1 MRPALLA
8 HLKLPL
14 IASPMFLV
22 SGPDLV
28 IAECL
33 AGIVGTFPAL
43 NARPAAELDVW
54 IERIKAALAGQP
66 GAAPY
71 GVNLIVHKSNTR
83 QQEDLAACVRHQVPI
98 IITSVGEPSSVV
110 AAIHS
115 YGGLVFHDVISI
127 RHAQKALEAGVDGLI
142 LVTAGAGGHGGLL
155 NPFALVSELREF
167 YPGPIILS
175 GSLTRGNHIRAA
187 EIMGA
192 DFAYMGTR
200 LIATQEAHAE
210 PGYKQMIVDSTAADI
225 VYTPA
230 FTGIHGNYL
239 KGSIVA
245 SGLDPD
251 NIVGGK
257 QNHDTTFDTKAP
269 KAEADSAS
277 KAWRDIWGAGQGVG
291 SIHDIPTVAE
301 LVTRLEQEYNAA
313 CQ

>member
-1 MRPALLA
+1 MRPALFANLA
-8 HLKLPL
+8 LPL

-54 IERIKAALAGQP
+54 IERIQSALATSP
-66 GAAPY
+66 GSAPF

-83 QQEDLAACVRHQVPI
+83 QVEDLAACVRHRVPL

-110 AAIHS
+110 EAIHS

-127 RHAQKALEAGVDGLI
+127 RHAQKALAAGVDGLI
-142 LVTAGAGGHGGLL
+142 LVTAGAGGHAGLL
-155 NPFALVSELREF
+155 NPFALVSEMRTF
-167 YPGPIILS
+167 YSGPIVLS

-187 EIMGA
+187 EVMGA
-192 DFAYMGTR
+192 DFGYMGTR

-225 VYTPA
+225 VYSPA

-257 QNHDTTFDTKAP
+257 SNPDTTFDTKAP
-269 KAEADSAS
+269 KAES

-301 LVTRLEQEYNAA
+301 LVGRLKQEYAAA

>member
-8 HLKLPL
+8 NLKLPL

-54 IERIKAALAGQP
+54 IERIKAALATSP
-66 GAAPY
+66 GSAPY

-83 QQEDLAACVRHQVPI
+83 QQEDLAACVRHQVPL

-127 RHAQKALEAGVDGLI
+127 RHAQKAIAAGVDGLI
-142 LVTAGAGGHGGLL
+142 LVTAGAGGHAGLI
-155 NPFALVSELREF
+155 NPFALVAEMREL
-167 YPGPIILS
+167 YDGPIILS
-175 GSLTRGNHIRAA
+175 GSITRGNHIRAA
-187 EIMGA
+187 EVMGA

-225 VYTPA
+225 VYSPA

-257 QNHDTTFDTKAP
+257 QNPDTTFDTKGA
-269 KAEADSAS
+269 KADS

-301 LVTRLEQEYNAA
+301 LVQRLRQEYDHA
-313 CQ
+313 CC

>member
-1 MRPALLA
+1 MRPDLFANLR
-8 HLKLPL
+8 LPL

-54 IERIKAALAGQP
+54 LDRIKSALATSP
-66 GAAPY
+66 GSAPY
-71 GVNLIVHKSNTR
+71 GVNLIVHKTNTR
-83 QQEDLAACVRHQVPI
+83 QAEDLAACVRHKVPF

-110 AAIHS
+110 DAIHA

-127 RHAQKALEAGVDGLI
+127 RHAQKAIAAGVDGLI
-142 LVTAGAGGHGGLL
+142 LVTAGAGGHAGGL
-155 NPFALVSELREF
+155 NPFALVSELREI
-167 YPGPIILS
+167 YDGPIVLS
-175 GSLTRGNHIRAA
+175 GSITRGNHIRAA

-200 LIATQEAHAE
+200 LIATREAHATE
-210 PGYKQMIVDSTAADI
+210 GYKQMIVESTAADI

-245 SGLDPD
+245 SGLDPE
-251 NIVGGK
+251 NIAGGK
-257 QNHDTTFDTKAP
+257 DKPDMKLESNTT
-269 KAEADSAS
+269 S
-277 KAWRDIWGAGQGVG
+277 KSTAWRDIWGAGQGVG
-291 SIHDIPTVAE
+291 SIHDVPTVAE
-301 LVTRLEQEYNAA
+301 LVTRLEQEYAA
-313 CQ
+313 TRR

>member
-1 MRPALLA
+1 MLA
-8 HLKLPL
+8 VLQRLGQVRRQHQ
-14 IASPMFLV
+14 AV
-22 SGPDLV
+22 VDERG
-28 IAECL
+28 EHCL
-33 AGIVGTFPAL
+33 H
-43 NARPAAELDVW
+43 RSEQLDVW
-54 IERIKAALAGQP
+54 IERIQAALAANP
-66 GAAPY
+66 GSAPF

-83 QQEDLAACVRHQVPI
+83 QQEDLAACVRHQVPL

-115 YGGLVFHDVISI
+115 Y
-127 RHAQKALEAGVDGLI
+127 
-142 LVTAGAGGHGGLL
+142 GGLL

-210 PGYKQMIVDSTAADI
+210 PGYKQMIVDSNAADI

-257 QNHDTTFDTKAP
+257 SNPDTTFNTTAP
-269 KAEADSAS
+269 RQESES

-291 SIHDIPTVAE
+291 SIHDVPTVAE
-301 LVTRLEQEYNAA
+301 LVPRLQQEYNAA
-313 CQ
+313 CH

>member
-54 IERIKAALAGQP
+54 IERIQAALAGQP
-66 GAAPY
+66 GAAPF

-83 QQEDLAACVRHQVPI
+83 QQEDLAACVRHQVPL

-127 RHAQKALEAGVDGLI
+127 RHAQKAIQAGVDGLI
-142 LVTAGAGGHGGLL
+142 LVTAGAGGHAGLI
-155 NPFALVSELREF
+155 NPFALVSEMREM
-167 YPGPIILS
+167 YDGPIILS
-175 GSLTRGNHIRAA
+175 GSITRGNHIRAA
-187 EIMGA
+187 EVMGA
-192 DFAYMGTR
+192 DFGYMGTR

-225 VYTPA
+225 VYSPA

-257 QNHDTTFDTKAP
+257 QNPDTTFDTKA
-269 KAEADSAS
+269 KSDS

-301 LVTRLEQEYNAA
+301 LVTRLQQEYDAV
-313 CQ
+313 CH